1 MDSQGY
7 NLLKRYFCSG
17 WAFFLPYLFFYLIF
31 WFFEWSVLTLH
42 QLFAVIHFL
51 HAFGLLWIIL
61 ISYKNFNLKNCFFWL
76 SLASLFLLTGAYL
89 EFPADPWTHFWRI
102 FQWNNI
108 DLISDANSNH
118 KFSYFFGYSLIGWIP
133 PKYQILAIDFYY
145 CFWGLLLA
153 FQFYKLAIKLGLSKP
168 WAKLAVFGTIILMGN
183 SSFSFYR
190 YYGISSTMLST
201 IAYLGAINAF
211 LDYLKSKNCSH
222 VFITLLCLFLS
233 FWNHQQGLL
242 LFFASAVGVLLHSL
256 HENLGLKK
264 FSIWFAVIFLTTT
277 VLFHLFLNIP
287 IFADFKE
294 TLKPIWNSDSWLY
307 KYGGF
312 KLFSS
317 DPQINN
323 ASGRFLQILGAVGC
337 VNLLLAI
344 YFIKRKKLVGWIT
357 LSPVLLLLYPP
368 FAICLTYLL
377 SKHDTI
383 IVFHRLLFATPM
395 SFCLIFSLQNLCLKK
410 FKSGLFKSHIAI
422 SLTAILL
429 IILSIPNKTHYFGR
443 FQNVFLRSGSTT
455 NLEEVFKVSQF
466 CKDHLTLDKN
476 KYLLSDKAS
485 QFLLKASS
493 GIKPWNYFN
502 ERHFAEDLNSRI
514 SSLGGIENV
523 MKNNDIV
530 GILALSHEL
539 QINPQGSLLAK
550 SSGHWDDQIVSKNLV
565 YNKNLEEK
573 LQVLEKNGWVK
584 TSVSPSYNLY
594 LRP

>member
-1 MDSQGY
+1 MVIHGY
-7 NLLKRYFCSG
+7 KVLKNYFCSG

-31 WFFEWSVLTLH
+31 WFFEWSVATLH
-42 QLFAVIHFL
+42 QLFAGIHFL

-89 EFPADPWTHFWRI
+89 EYPSDPWTHFWRI

-108 DLISDANSNH
+108 DLISDASSNY

-145 CFWGLLLA
+145 CLWGLLLA

-201 IAYLGAINAF
+201 IAYLGAINAV

-222 VFITLLCLFLS
+222 FFITLLCLFLS

-256 HENLGLKK
+256 HENLGWKK
-264 FSIWFAVIFLTTT
+264 FSIWFSVIFLTTT
-277 VLFHLFLNIP
+277 VLFHLFFHIP
-287 IFADFKE
+287 VFADLKE

-317 DPQINN
+317 DPLINN
-323 ASGRFLQILGAVGC
+323 ASGRFFQILGALGC

-344 YFIKRKKLVGWIT
+344 YFIKQKKLVGWIT
-357 LSPVLLLLYPP
+357 LTPVLLLLYPP

-377 SKHDTI
+377 SKDNSI
-383 IVFHRLLFATPM
+383 IVFHRLLFAIPM
-395 SFCLIFSLQNLCLKK
+395 GFCLIFSLQLLSLKK
-410 FKSGLFKSHIAI
+410 FKSGFFKSHNAI
-422 SLTAILL
+422 PLTAILL
-429 IILSIPNKTHYFGR
+429 ILLSIPNKTHYFGR
-443 FQNVFLRSGSTT
+443 FQNVFLRSDSR
-455 NLEEVFKVSQF
+455 LSLHEIFLVSQVCHERMNF
-466 CKDHLTLDKN
+466 DSTH
-476 KYLLSDKAS
+476 YILSNRAS
-485 QFLLKASS
+485 QYALSA
-493 GIKPWNYFN
+493 
-502 ERHFAEDLNSRI
+502 
-514 SSLGGIENV
+514 SLGLSFKTHFERRNPENLYSRLSLLGGTDKV
-523 MKNNDIV
+523 MKNKDIV
-530 GILALSHEL
+530 GVLASKHEL

-584 TSVSPSYNLY
+584 TSVSPSYSLY